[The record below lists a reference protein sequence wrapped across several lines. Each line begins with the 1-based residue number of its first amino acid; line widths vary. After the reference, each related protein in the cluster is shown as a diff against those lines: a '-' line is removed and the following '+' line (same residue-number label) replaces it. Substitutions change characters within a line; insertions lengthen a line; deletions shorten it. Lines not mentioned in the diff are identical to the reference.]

1 MVRFI
6 FGIVLINISS
16 ILAQSNQQF
25 NIRFNEVVNGNIVM
39 IGNGILNRGGSKE
52 NPNSAYDDVSSKAEL
67 NDVLNMQYIDI
78 DANDKTFSSSSAK
91 LMILSDKGFELK
103 YAGLYW
109 AATYPYKSGVRNRNG
124 EYETDKT
131 RESPKNVLLKL
142 PSNNYYSPISGEI
155 VFDGFYAFNDLN
167 FKGTE
172 PYVAYA
178 DVTNLVKNQTS
189 IQGEYFVANVLAAT
203 GDVKG
208 GSCAG
213 WVMIFVYE
221 ENGAS
226 SKRITTYDGFTTNN
240 LQLKYSDFTTP
251 DKANTKARILGAA
264 IEGDLNVVGDKVIGH
279 FPKSGTTFFLA
290 DNIKRKDDFFNS
302 SITKNND
309 YFLERNPKSKNT
321 LGFDLYDIDFTIYQ
335 SVPKDETELDIKL
348 IATSDKIFH
357 FLNALVIETSD
368 GKIASVS
375 SPTPPPTTSDESSA
389 NKEAMV
395 NTDIKDSEALIE
407 VDVRDMEI
415 NNADMGYYN
424 VVGVYYN
431 SVSVIK
437 LIDKLNK
444 KGYQTNYIFDDKTYY
459 HYIYTNKTSSFDD
472 AVKNREKLNQDPETK
487 GSWILSIRNES

>member
-1 MVRFI
+1 
-6 FGIVLINISS
+6 
-16 ILAQSNQQF
+16 
-25 NIRFNEVVNGNIVM
+25 M
-39 IGNGILNRGGSKE
+39 I
-52 NPNSAYDDVSSKAEL
+52 
-67 NDVLNMQYIDI
+67 
-78 DANDKTFSSSSAK
+78 
-91 LMILSDKGFELK
+91 
-103 YAGLYW
+103 
-109 AATYPYKSGVRNRNG
+109 
-124 EYETDKT
+124 
-131 RESPKNVLLKL
+131 
-142 PSNNYYSPISGEI
+142 
-155 VFDGFYAFNDLN
+155 
-167 FKGTE
+167 
-172 PYVAYA
+172 
-178 DVTNLVKNQTS
+178 
-189 IQGEYFVANVLAAT
+189 
-203 GDVKG
+203 
-208 GSCAG
+208 
-213 WVMIFVYE
+213 
-221 ENGAS
+221 
-226 SKRITTYDGFTTNN
+226 
-240 LQLKYSDFTTP
+240 
-251 DKANTKARILGAA
+251 
-264 IEGDLNVVGDKVIGH
+264 
-279 FPKSGTTFFLA
+279 
-290 DNIKRKDDFFNS
+290 
-302 SITKNND
+302 
-309 YFLERNPKSKNT
+309 
-321 LGFDLYDIDFTIYQ
+321 LYDIDFTIYQ

-348 IATSDKIFH
+348 IATSDKVFH